1 MANISRSEY
10 AKAKAALEKS
20 YTSDSIK
27 AYTDAYNQA
36 KSTWSTTKD
45 AVNSAS
51 GLLVKNSSGSNSGG
65 TNSVTSGWTSSGWVS
80 GNSTSWWDVYGDK
93 SWNVTATWP
102 MDFSKYTWPAT
113 LKESNNVAFWE
124 NAKKR
129 EQATPWFL
137 TDRNNT
143 IAYEIY
149 NNRKNNWNL
158 TDVEEYLMQYDDYK
172 NSSQKERDNTKNAIT
187 LRLWEIEKA
196 NWDTTITDT
205 TKITDANGDWDKITS
220 KLKDYNWDG
229 VEDKPWY
236 YYNNWEYYRA
246 YGYDSWSKEL
256 QDEFD
261 RLPDNKKKEV
271 SNYWAE
277 ALQEYLKLWTD
288 YKRTTE
294 YLDKKHDID
303 TDLYKNSKR
312 QAEIQ
317 MGQTLRHAEE
327 SFNNLKQNW
336 QYLGNM
342 WMPWISATRMEA
354 IWDAIQEAKTTLAE
368 IEELED
374 LKMDAMVNQW
384 KEQELAYAKQIDDLT
399 YNLTWQTSQEFV
411 DALSKF
417 TAAELEWNL
426 DTIDWITAFRR
437 ELLDEMDKNLSWI
450 TSASLQQMQ
459 YITQQYQ
466 DVADKMYEYAQNANT
481 VNKDMSA
488 VKWYYVD
495 GNGNP
500 IFNAKGETIEV
511 PQSAPMDPIYDKET
525 GKLITFAYD
534 ENWQIVAQV
543 QDILGWGSWG
553 TQATIVS
560 LLEQWASVQ
569 DILKMYPNVDLKTVQ
584 ALAEV
589 VQPVNWWIKYSDYT
603 WKGWNYKSV
612 NDITLRAWLQNFV
625 KKWVDENNNLKKWM
639 HWWQCGEFVNNYLEN
654 MWVGRLFTDPITE
667 KEKNINSDTPKVWS
681 VVIMN
686 SESQPQ
692 YWHVGIVTGYDEK
705 TGTIK
710 ILQSNKKGEE
720 EVFVSTK
727 NKDDKNILWYF
738 DPTKSIDTYN
748 NEVKSAV
755 YEAQG
760 LNSKGFRDNDTA
772 NYNNY
777 LKKWDSAF
785 TNADKERIAKSYG
798 SYEAFQDAA
807 TAYQQNL
814 DNQVSDVSIDL
825 LKTLYKIKK
834 MDSTDYWMAKN
845 EPEWAMQRWIGTW
858 WDWRTEIDH
867 VIANTT
873 LEKLV
878 NMKSQWATFGALSE
892 WELDMLNSSAN
903 KLNYTS
909 SYKKFMENVDDMIA
923 GIEGSMDMRG
933 YDYSKLKN
941 EWWTTTTTTNN
952 GPKPWGN
959 VT

>member
-1 MANISRSEY
+1 MGVKLTKEQKADIISQYKSGDKAWAIQTTKNIASWWVS
-10 AKAKAALEKS
+10 
-20 YTSDSIK
+20 TN
-27 AYTDAYNQA
+27 TT
-36 KSTWSTTKD
+36 STWT
-45 AVNSAS
+45 AW
-51 GLLVKNSSGSNSGG
+51 G
-65 TNSVTSGWTSSGWVS
+65 TSSWWTT
-80 GNSTSWWDVYGDK
+80 STWLTTSSWLTNKWDIYGDK
-93 SWNVTATWP
+93 SKNATTTSP
-102 MDFSKYTWPAT
+102 MDFSNYTWDKTLAT
-113 LKESNNVAFWE
+113 KDMLFGNDAKAKEQEES
-124 NAKKR
+124 
-129 EQATPWFL
+129 WFL
-137 TDRNNT
+137 TRRNNT
-143 IAYEIY
+143 IAYDLQSKGTVGEE
-149 NNRKNNWNL
+149 
-158 TDVEEYLMQYDDYK
+158 DVRNYLMWFDSFK
-172 NSSQKERDNTKNAIT
+172 NADQLDRDNTVNAIKT
-187 LRLWEIEKA
+187 RLSEIQKSNGETEVK
-196 NWDTTITDT
+196 DT
-205 TKITDANGDWDKITS
+205 TKIEEWNGTWDKFSSTF
-220 KLKDYNWDG
+220 KDYNGDG
-229 VEDKPWY
+229 TEDREGY
-236 YYNNWEYYRA
+236 YFENGEYYKA

-256 QDEFD
+256 QNEFD

-271 SNYWAE
+271 SNMAAKE
-277 ALQEYLKLWTD
+277 LQEYLKLWTD
-288 YKRTTE
+288 YKRDTE

-327 SFNNLKQNW
+327 WVNNLMQNW

-342 WMPWISATRMEA
+342 GMPWVSATKLKA
-354 IWDAIQEAKTTLAE
+354 IWDAITEAKTTLSE
-368 IEELED
+368 IEELEG
-374 LKMDAMVNQW
+374 LKMDAMEKQW
-384 KEQELAYAKQIDDLT
+384 AEQELAYAKQIDDLT

-411 DALSKF
+411 NWLGKF
-417 TAAELEWNL
+417 SAAELEWQL
-426 DTIDWITAFRR
+426 DTIDGITAFRR
-437 ELLDEMDKNLSWI
+437 EMLDNLDKNLSWI

-466 DVADKMYEYAQNANT
+466 DVADKMYEYQQNAT
-481 VNKDMSA
+481 KVNSEMSA

-495 GNGNP
+495 GNGNA
-500 IFNAKGETIEV
+500 ILNDKGETIEV
-511 PQSAPMDPIYDKET
+511 PQSAPLDPVFDKDT
-525 GKLITFAYD
+525 GKLIVFWYD
-534 ENWQIVAQV
+534 ENGNIVASVQQV
-543 QDILGWGSWG
+543 YNWNTGWLQG
-553 TQATIVS
+553 TIVS

-589 VQPVNWWIKYSDYT
+589 VQPVNWWINYSDYT
-603 WKGWNYKSV
+603 WKGTNYNAVSDTK
-612 NDITLRAWLQNFV
+612 LRAWLQNFV
-625 KKWVDENNNLKKWM
+625 KKYVDENNNLKKGVKGG
-639 HWWQCGEFVNNYLEN
+639 QCWYFVNNYLEN

-748 NEVKSAV
+748 NEVKGAV
-755 YEAQG
+755 YEAQW
-760 LNSKGFRDNDTA
+760 LNAKGFRDNDTA

-777 LKKWDSAF
+777 LKNWDKAF
-785 TNADKERIAKSYG
+785 TDKDRERIAKSYG

-807 TAYQQNL
+807 AAYQTNL

-845 EPEWAMQRWIGTW
+845 EPEWAMKRWIGSG

-878 NMKSQWATFGALSE
+878 NMKSQGATFGALSE

-909 SYKKFMENVDDMIA
+909 SYSKFMENVDDMIA
-923 GIEGSMDMRG
+923 GIEGSMDMRW

-941 EWWTTTTTTNN
+941 EWWSTTTTTNN
-952 GPKPWGN
+952 EPKPWGN